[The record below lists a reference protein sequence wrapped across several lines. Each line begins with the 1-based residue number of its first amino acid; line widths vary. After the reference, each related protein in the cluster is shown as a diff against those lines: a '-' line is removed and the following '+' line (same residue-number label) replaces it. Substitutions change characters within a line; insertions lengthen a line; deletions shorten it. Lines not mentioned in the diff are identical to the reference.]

1 MNKETSSIY
10 QFLILLKV
18 VRIFIL
24 SIKVRPDF
32 SLTILTK
39 IISVI
44 AQGKIRNICVGS
56 VLV

>member
-1 MNKETSSIY
+1 MNNETSSIY

-32 SLTILTK
+32 SLKILTK